1 MDLSH
6 SIIKSHEEEI
16 KKILDKASAGLSET
30 EVKQIGY
37 CLDNIKDCYE
47 IKKLKQEV
55 DGSM

>member
-6 SIIKSHEEEI
+6 SVIKAHEEEI

-37 CLDNIKDCYE
+37 CLDNIK
-47 IKKLKQEV
+47 KLRQDV